1 MNEKTLFDLT
11 YGLFLVGSKA
21 DGKENACVV
30 NTVIQVAGDPTR
42 LAVCCINGNLTP
54 KLIERSG
61 YCSVTILD
69 QTVLFSIFERFGLT
83 HGTDTDKFEGY
94 DTFHDV
100 NGMPYVKDH
109 ACAVLSLKIVEI
121 HDLGSH
127 TMFIGELVDAEKL
140 SSERPVTYA
149 EYHSRIK
156 PKQQIDAARKIVGW
170 RCKICGY
177 VYEGAELPADFLCPL
192 CQHPAS
198 DFEPIYE

>member
-1 MNEKTLFDLT
+1 MDETALFNLT

-21 DGKENACVV
+21 YIKENACVV
-30 NTVIQVAGDPTR
+30 NTVIQVAGSPTR
-42 LAVCCINGNLTP
+42 LAVSCLNENLTP
-54 KLIERSG
+54 DLIKMSG
-61 YCSVTILD
+61 CFTVTILD
-69 QTVLFSIFERFGLT
+69 ATAPFSLFERFGLT
-83 HGTDTDKFEGY
+83 HGMGVDKFAGY
-94 DTFHDV
+94 TVYHDV
-100 NGMPYVKDH
+100 NGMPYIKDH
-109 ACAVLSLKIVEI
+109 ACAVLSLKVVES

-127 TMFIGELVDAEKL
+127 TLFIGELVDAEKL

-156 PKQQIDAARKIVGW
+156 PKQKVDTTRKIIGW

-177 VYEGAELPADFLCPL
+177 VYEGAELPADFMCPL

>member
-1 MNEKTLFDLT
+1 MNEKALFDLT

-30 NTVIQVAGDPTR
+30 NTVIQVAGNPTR

-69 QTVLFSIFERFGLT
+69 QTVPFSVFERFGLT
-83 HGTDTDKFEGY
+83 HGTDTDKFAGY

-100 NGMPYVKDH
+100 NGMPYIKDH
-109 ACAVLSLKIVEI
+109 ACAVLSLKIVES

-127 TMFIGELVDAEKL
+127 TMLIGELVDAEKL

-156 PKQQIDAARKIVGW
+156 PRQQIDAARKIVGW